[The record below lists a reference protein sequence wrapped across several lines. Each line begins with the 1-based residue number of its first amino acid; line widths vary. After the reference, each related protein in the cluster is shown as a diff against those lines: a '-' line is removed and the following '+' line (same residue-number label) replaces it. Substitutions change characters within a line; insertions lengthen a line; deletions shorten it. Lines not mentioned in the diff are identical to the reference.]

1 MGGATSRS
9 YRSLTGC
16 AQDPL
21 NMAVFIGGCIGSY
34 LGTDYIYNRKRRNW
48 NYRWRYGGWRLYND
62 CRCSYC
68 NLCRSFGFVCAVAV
82 LCIEPRCR
90 GKKMVNEI
98 NGYEAGDDAHE
109 EEGKAKETASQR

>member
-1 MGGATSRS
+1 MVMN
-9 YRSLTGC
+9 

-62 CRCSYC
+62 CCGC
-68 NLCRSFGFVCAVAV
+68 VCCGCVV
-82 LCIEPRCR
+82 LVYLCIEPRCR